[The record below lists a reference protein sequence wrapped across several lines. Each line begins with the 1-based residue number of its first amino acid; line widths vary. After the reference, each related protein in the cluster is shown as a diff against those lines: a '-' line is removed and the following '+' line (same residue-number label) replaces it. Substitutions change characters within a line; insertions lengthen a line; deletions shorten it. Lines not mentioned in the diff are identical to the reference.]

1 MSKPSPFNYVKSINE
16 KNYCHELTG
25 YNPYLTNRCFAEH
38 IDTILMAEEMNQAH
52 NLAPDLQYEFYY
64 YAVRRGRRFGF
75 PPKPPEVEH
84 LELIQRHYGYSREKA
99 IQALK
104 LLTFDQ
110 IQSIL
115 RSKDTGG
122 R

>member
-1 MSKPSPFNYVKSINE
+1 MSKPSPFDYVKSINE
-16 KNYCHELTG
+16 KKYCHELTG
-25 YNPYLTNRCFAEH
+25 YNPYLTNRCFSQH

-52 NLAPDLQYEFYY
+52 TLAPDLQYEFYY

-75 PPKPPEVEH
+75 PPKPPEVDH

-99 IQALK
+99 MQALK
-104 LLTFDQ
+104 LLTPDQ